1 MVDLTGSRWGWI
13 FEESGN
19 GGGSQMITEI
29 NGSQTKINLIETGD
43 YQDHGKSWEEELEEQ
58 EVREE
63 SKELPK

>member
-43 YQDHGKSWEEELEEQ
+43 YQDHGKSWEEELEE
-58 EVREE
+58 
-63 SKELPK
+63 